1 MSINPNKLPFGA
13 EGTHFNFP
21 QNSWKLSEDDKVVM
35 KSLSGRRKVTAHI
48 CQCYLA
54 SHASLRTIAAA
65 ASDKLTALMRFDPV
79 EFMVR
84 FEAFCRG
91 EKNDDN
97 SGFNNGLLF
106 ETLNT
111 EVEAYA
117 PSPCHVLIVDPP
129 ATFVQCLNENHWP
142 KHCSIT
148 VCMANKDVAKIYRLD
163 PALHQFNIIPMEEM
177 TGAIT
182 YTHALVFASSLE
194 RKSLLATLRKLF
206 SVVCQPGCKT
216 YVEFPATYLTGR
228 DSFALRYYLFNEQ
241 PLDHILVVDRNA
253 TNGESKMRC
262 VLTYGDPSLDIYL
275 QRADLVNDRA
285 LVLSEYFSISLIQL
299 MGTDKSVHEI
309 FGDLMKEK
317 YSHGGRNA
325 AKEKVFSKYISLFHR
340 TEKRG
345 DEKIRVVAYYRRVGS
360 KAQIR
365 KNASS
370 KGKRL
375 GKDWC
380 SSDMGSDLS
389 PLDFVHN
396 LLWEKSMVKM
406 IKKDILNHVPAE
418 NLDIKTI
425 WYFYH
430 EDLLKD
436 SRYSENVCKAFFE
449 SLTTCDLFYHLG
461 LGDMDKA
468 NITEALRDYQQRHGV
483 ASDEMKTI
491 ENQLRWV
498 LNQAVKNKLCE
509 SNPIKDL
516 QAQQDAQN
524 KPRRDLHEA
533 ATLRAIE
540 PDSWEQLS
548 EYQNKNEDLMRDA
561 FIELKAHLGLPT
573 AIIGGLTLG
582 DVRTKSPF
590 LDFPVLSISK
600 QLPKK
605 GIVPVP
611 FASVSKN
618 RVVSLPDVAT
628 RFYRYY
634 EETMAAAIASGIEE
648 PEALPLFS
656 GEKDLRVSLTINRL
670 NLIAK
675 KAKSA
680 LDIQKYSVLFPD
692 GEKMIKE
699 DLNRYQGDIFRAF
712 YEMRLRNTVL
722 RSADREYLYGTTLHG
737 VTYTNYRDY
746 LHPGTQISLHQIQN
760 RCADLKIVDS
770 VPIDTSKKEFR
781 LARGWKKSL
790 TIDTPGVRTETTITV
805 KIPPHAKLKSLKA
818 SVRCRYGMDI
828 ITTFNPNS

>member
-1 MSINPNKLPFGA
+1 MSINPNKLPFGV

-21 QNSWKLSEDDKVVM
+21 QNYWELSEDDKAVM

-54 SHASLRTIAAA
+54 SHESLKTIAAA
-65 ASDKLTALMRFDPV
+65 ASDKLTSLMRCDPV
-79 EFMVR
+79 EFLVR

-163 PALHQFNIIPMEEM
+163 PSLHQFNIIPMEEM

-194 RKSLLATLRKLF
+194 RKSLLATLRKIF
-206 SVVCQPGCKT
+206 SVACQPGCKT
-216 YVEFPATYLTGR
+216 YVEFPATFLTGR
-228 DSFALRYYLFNEQ
+228 DSFDLRYYLFNEQ
-241 PLDHILVVDRNA
+241 PLEHILVVDRNA

-262 VLTYGDPSLDIYL
+262 VLTYGDPPLDIYL
-275 QRADLVNDRA
+275 QRAELVNDRA
-285 LVLSEYFSISLIQL
+285 LVLSEYFNMSLIQL
-299 MGTDKSVHEI
+299 MSTDKSVHQI
-309 FGDLMKEK
+309 FADLMKEK
-317 YSHGGRNA
+317 YIQGGRDA
-325 AKEKVFSKYISLFHR
+325 AEEKAFSKYISLFYR

-365 KNASS
+365 KNTSS

-375 GKDWC
+375 GKEWF
-380 SSDMGSDLS
+380 SSDMDSNLS

-396 LLWEKSMVKM
+396 LLWEKSIVKM
-406 IKKDILNHVPAE
+406 IKKDILNHIPAE
-418 NLDIKTI
+418 NLDLKTI

-430 EDLLKD
+430 ADLLKD
-436 SRYSENVCKAFFE
+436 SRYSENVCKTFFE
-449 SLTTCDLFYHLG
+449 SLTTCDRLYHLG
-461 LGDMDKA
+461 VGDMDKA
-468 NITEALRDYQQRHGV
+468 SIPDALRDYQQRHGV
-483 ASDEMKTI
+483 ASDGMKTI

-498 LNQAVKNKLCE
+498 LNQAVKNNLCE

-548 EYQNKNEDLMRDA
+548 EYQSKNEDLMRDA
-561 FIELKAHLGLPT
+561 IIDLKAHLGLRTPV
-573 AIIGGLTLG
+573 IGALTLR
-582 DVRTKSPF
+582 DVRTKRPF

-605 GIVPVP
+605 GTTPVP
-611 FASVSKN
+611 FASVSNN

-628 RFYRYY
+628 QFYRYY
-634 EETMAAAIASGIEE
+634 EATMAAAIASGEKN
-648 PEALPLFS
+648 PELLPLFPS
-656 GEKDLRVSLTINRL
+656 KKDLRVPLTINSL
-670 NLIAK
+670 NL
-675 KAKSA
+675 S
-680 LDIQKYSVLFPD
+680 
-692 GEKMIKE
+692 G
-699 DLNRYQGDIFRAF
+699 FR
-712 YEMRLRNTVL
+712 
-722 RSADREYLYGTTLHG
+722 
-737 VTYTNYRDY
+737 
-746 LHPGTQISLHQIQN
+746 
-760 RCADLKIVDS
+760 
-770 VPIDTSKKEFR
+770 
-781 LARGWKKSL
+781 
-790 TIDTPGVRTETTITV
+790 
-805 KIPPHAKLKSLKA
+805 
-818 SVRCRYGMDI
+818 
-828 ITTFNPNS
+828 